1 MAQDKIQMQYDLH
14 QNMTVGTKASGKW
27 YAQPV
32 VTNTLSLKGFANH
45 IHSHSGT
52 YKTSTIKGVMEEM
65 VECLSEMVS
74 QGVGVKLDGLGT
86 FRPWFEGEGVENPED
101 YNIQEHLKGIH
112 IRFLPENTKDEELTS
127 RKFMSKCSLK
137 RRFPVAE
144 NNDSEEDEGEGGEG

>member
-1 MAQDKIQMQYDLH
+1 MAQNKIAMQYDLH

-32 VTNTLSLKGFANH
+32 VVNTLSLKGFANH

-74 QGVGVKLDGLGT
+74 QGIGVKLDGLGT
-86 FRPWFEGEGVENPED
+86 FYPTFEGAGADTPEE
-101 YNIQEHLKGIH
+101 YNVQEHLKGIH
-112 IRFLPENTKDEELTS
+112 IRFQPEGTKDEELTS
-127 RKFMSKCSLK
+127 RKFMQKCALK
-137 RRFPVAE
+137 RRFPKPDA
-144 NNDSEEDEGEGGEG
+144 DGGDDPDPEPEP